1 MRKIHPMIIGIIP
14 SIIFGFS
21 FMFTRITL
29 EKISDPFHLL
39 GLRFAFAALALTLCI
54 ALKLVRIDYRGKKV
68 ALLLI
73 LSSVQPIAYFTFET
87 FGIARST
94 ASQAGVMIA
103 FVPVAVSLLA
113 MLFLKE
119 RTNGKQMLFIALSIL
134 GVLIIN
140 SDVRFSSDNMTGN
153 LLLLGA
159 VGSAAIYQILSRKFS
174 TNFTPIEITFVMM
187 WVGAI
192 VFNIIGLS
200 RTLQYGELIDY
211 FVPLL
216 NINILGALL
225 YLGVLSSVIAF
236 FFMNYVL
243 SKVQATKAAILA
255 NLTTV
260 VAIFAGVFILHEPFN
275 LLKLAGSIMILIGV
289 YGTTKVRTVK

>member
-1 MRKIHPMIIGIIP
+1 MRKHPMLLGIIP

-21 FMFTRITL
+21 FMFTRVTL
-29 EKISDPFHLL
+29 GTIKDPFHLL
-39 GLRFAFAALALTLCI
+39 GLRFGFAAIALTLCI
-54 ALKLVRIDYRGKKV
+54 LCKFAQVDYHGKKV
-68 ALLLI
+68 GRLI
-73 LSSVQPIAYFTFET
+73 LLSAFQPITYFIFET

-94 ASQAGVMIA
+94 SSQAGVMIA

-113 MLFLKE
+113 VAFLKE
-119 RTNGKQMLFIALSIL
+119 RTNGKQMAFIALSII

-140 SDVRFSSDNMTGN
+140 SDVQFSTENILGN

-159 VGSAAIYQILSRKFS
+159 VASAAIYQILSRKYS
-174 TNFTPIEITFVMM
+174 TAFTPIEITFVMM

-192 VFNIIGLS
+192 VFNGIGIVNTVKCAS
-200 RTLQYGELIDY
+200 ISAY
-211 FVPLL
+211 FSPLMNL
-216 NINILGALL
+216 KILGALL
-225 YLGVLSSVIAF
+225 YLGVLSSVVAF

-260 VAIFAGVFILHEPFN
+260 VAILAGVFVLQEPFN
-275 LLKLAGSIMILIGV
+275 GIKLAGSIMILVGV
-289 YGTTKVRTVK
+289 YGTTKVRVSN

>member
-1 MRKIHPMIIGIIP
+1 MKKHPMLLGVIP

-21 FMFTRITL
+21 FMFTRVTL
-29 EKISDPFHLL
+29 ETITDPFHLL
-39 GLRFAFAALALTLCI
+39 GLRFGFAAIALTLCI
-54 ALKLVRIDYRGKKV
+54 LLKIAQVDYTGKKV
-68 ALLLI
+68 GRLVLL
-73 LSSVQPIAYFTFET
+73 SAFQPITYFVFET

-113 MLFLKE
+113 VIFLKE
-119 RTNGKQMLFIALSIL
+119 KTNGKQVLFIALSII

-140 SDVRFSSDNMTGN
+140 SDVRFSSENMLGN

-159 VGSAAIYQILSRKFS
+159 VASAAVYQILSRKYS
-174 TNFTPIEITFVMM
+174 TAFTPTEITFVMM

-192 VFNIIGLS
+192 AFNGIGIANTVKNAPIS
-200 RTLQYGELIDY
+200 AY
-211 FVPLL
+211 FLPLADL
-216 NINILGALL
+216 KVLGALL
-225 YLGVLSSVIAF
+225 YLGVLSSVVAF

-260 VAIFAGVFILHEPFN
+260 VAIIAGVFILHEPFN
-275 LLKLAGSIMILIGV
+275 WIKLAGSIMILIGV
-289 YGTTKVRTVK
+289 YGTTKVRIAS

>member
-29 EKISDPFHLL
+29 EKITDPFHLL
-39 GLRFAFAALALTLCI
+39 GLRFGFAAIALTLCV
-54 ALKLVRIDYRGKKV
+54 ALKVVRIDYRGKKV

-73 LSSVQPIAYFTFET
+73 LSAVQPIAYFIFET

-119 RTNGKQMLFIALSIL
+119 RTNSKQVLFITLSIL
-134 GVLIIN
+134 GVFIIN
-140 SDVRFSSDNMTGN
+140 SDVRFSSDNMIGN

-159 VGSAAIYQILSRKFS
+159 VGSAAVYQILSRKYS

-192 VFNIIGLS
+192 VFTIIGMT
-200 RTLQYGELIDY
+200 RTLQYGGISDY
-211 FVPLL
+211 FAPLL
-216 NINILGALL
+216 DLNILGALL

-236 FFMNYVL
+236 FFMNFVL

-275 LLKLAGSIMILIGV
+275 LIKLAGSIMILIGV
-289 YGTTKVRTVK
+289 YGTTKVKTNN

>member
-1 MRKIHPMIIGIIP
+1 MKKHPMLLGIVP

-29 EKISDPFHLL
+29 GIITDPFHLL
-39 GLRFAFAALALTLCI
+39 GLRFGFAAIALTLCI
-54 ALKLVRIDYRGKKV
+54 FLKIVQVDYTGKKV
-68 ALLLI
+68 GRLVLL
-73 LSSVQPIAYFTFET
+73 SAFQPITYFVFET

-113 MLFLKE
+113 LVFLKE
-119 RTNGKQMLFIALSIL
+119 RTNGKQMMFIALSII

-140 SDVRFSSDNMTGN
+140 SDVRFSSANMLGN

-159 VGSAAIYQILSRKFS
+159 VASAAVYQILSRKYS
-174 TNFTPIEITFVMM
+174 TAFTPTEITFVMM

-192 VFNIIGLS
+192 AFNGIGIVN
-200 RTLQYGELIDY
+200 TLKHASISAY
-211 FVPLL
+211 FLPLTDL
-216 NINILGALL
+216 KVLGALL
-225 YLGVLSSVIAF
+225 YLGVLSSVVAF

-243 SKVQATKAAILA
+243 SKVEATKAAVLA

-260 VAIFAGVFILHEPFN
+260 VAILAGVFILHEPFN
-275 LLKLAGSIMILIGV
+275 WIKLAGSIMILVGV
-289 YGTTKVRTVK
+289 YGTTRVRVTR